1 MSSRKIGLTE
11 KLVIYFLVIAIP
23 AITIISLF
31 AWNRAKEA
39 LLQRT
44 KDQLISVRVEK
55 ELALQ
60 RFFDD
65 QMLLASRL
73 AASNNLNRLI
83 ERSIKI
89 NLTNANPSQ
98 TGAIYDSLLNEIYRV
113 NLGSLT
119 AFQWIW
125 IGKPGQK
132 SLFFN
137 LQGSQSLHPEYT
149 IHELEIPELKDSFKQ
164 GIIETPNNPNFP
176 ATPLTVLYPLLTN
189 NTLLIAGID
198 TIQLNQLMLNRNPYN
213 GLGKTGESYLINQK
227 HEMITSSRFNS
238 HKGKKIEVNT
248 IGVTRALKNDTAT
261 GIYLDYRGIEVIGSF
276 APVVYSGFKG
286 VITAEIDSAEAF
298 ASLSKFLRD
307 LLFIGIF
314 SFSALF
320 IAAITIALRMTRPL
334 RLLKEASARMALGE
348 LHQKVEIISTDEIA
362 ELTETFN
369 TMSTAIF
376 EKSQLIEQ
384 ERQERVRNLIDGQ
397 EKERQRLAREIHDS
411 LGQTLLAANLML
423 SRAKESNDTEK
434 KELISSASELI
445 RGSIAESRA
454 IINNLRPPVI
464 SELGIEEAI
473 KALCREMN
481 LSTGLEITLKIE
493 ELPVNLPEHVKI
505 YLFRILQEALNN
517 IQKHAQATQVSIQFS
532 RTTSTVRLFI
542 KDNGKGI
549 HKLTHLKAGN
559 GISNMRDRTQLLDG
573 TFRIDNCGTSGSGT
587 CITIDIPYNSKD
599 E

>member
-11 KLVIYFLVIAIP
+11 KLVIFFLVIAIP

-65 QMLLASRL
+65 QLLLASRL
-73 AASNNLNRLI
+73 AASKTLNNLIKQSDKLRLSSTNNHRI
-83 ERSIKI
+83 ETLNDSI
-89 NLTNANPSQ
+89 
-98 TGAIYDSLLNEIYRV
+98 LNEIYRI

-125 IGKPGQK
+125 IGKPGKK
-132 SLFFN
+132 SLFLH

-149 IHELEIPELKDSFKQ
+149 IHELALPKLQLQNITP
-164 GIIETPNNPNFP
+164 GITETPDETSFP
-176 ATPLTVLYPLLTN
+176 STPLTILYPLQYDSI
-189 NTLLIAGID
+189 LLLAGID
-198 TIQLNQLMLNRNPYN
+198 TLQLNELMLNKNPYN

-227 HEMITSSRFNS
+227 KEMITSSRFAT
-238 HKGKKIEVNT
+238 HKGKRIVVNT
-248 IGVTRALKNDTAT
+248 TGVNKAFKTITAT
-261 GIYLDYRGIEVIGSF
+261 GIYQDYRDIEVIGSF
-276 APVVYSGFKG
+276 APVTYGGFKG
-286 VITAEIDSAEAF
+286 VITAEIDSSEVF
-298 ASLSKFLRD
+298 SSLNKFLRD
-307 LLFIGIF
+307 LLFISIF
-314 SFSALF
+314 SFLAIF
-320 IAAITIALRMTRPL
+320 IAAITIAVRMTRPL

-348 LHQKVEIISTDEIA
+348 LHQKVEITTTDEIA

-369 TMSTAIF
+369 LMSTAIF

-384 ERQERVRNLIDGQ
+384 ERQERVRSLIDGQ

-423 SRAKESNDTEK
+423 SRAKESHETEK
-434 KELISSASELI
+434 EELINSAAELI
-445 RGSIAESRA
+445 KGSIGESRA

-473 KALCREMN
+473 RALCREMN
-481 LSTGLEITLKIE
+481 LSTGLQIE
-493 ELPVNLPEHVKI
+493 FMIEQLPPDLPEHVKI

-517 IQKHAQATQVSIQFS
+517 IQKHAQATKVNILFS
-532 RTTSTVRLFI
+532 RTHTSIRLFI

-549 HKLTHLKAGN
+549 HQLTHLKAGN
-559 GISNMRDRTQLLDG
+559 GISNMRDRTQLLQG
-573 TFRIDNCGTSGSGT
+573 TFKIDNCGSKSTGT
-587 CITIDIPYNSKD
+587 CITIDIPYGK
-599 E
+599 